1 MKTSRRA
8 LPRLGVGRL
17 LATVGA
23 LIMLAGCSDSPAPT
37 TAADGSSGASSTTPS
52 AVAEVASIAA
62 NVPAGIA
69 ERGTLIVGADVGY
82 EPYAFVADGEI
93 TGFDVDLITDVAR
106 VLGVTAEIREA
117 PFAGLFTAVADGRYD
132 TAIPALTDTVAR
144 EKIVDFVTYYSAGNQ
159 WARVPGTDIEPGDA
173 CGRTVAVKKDTYQD
187 TVEVAARSKVC
198 VAAGKKPIIKARF
211 DTQDQVV
218 DAVLTGRAAAL
229 SADAPVTTA
238 SVAASGG
245 RLQTIAG
252 VFASAPYGFP
262 VAKGST
268 LVVAIQQA
276 VQHLIDTG
284 RYAEI
289 AQKWDLGAGMVP
301 GAIINGAVN

>member
-1 MKTSRRA
+1 MKWSRRG
-8 LPRLGVGRL
+8 LPRVGVGRVL
-17 LATVGA
+17 VTVGA
-23 LIMLAGCSDSPAPT
+23 LIVLAGCADSAAPT
-37 TAADGSSGASSTTPS
+37 ATDGSSS
-52 AVAEVASIAA
+52 AGPATVTEVASIAA
-62 NVPAGIA
+62 GVPTEIAG
-69 ERGTLIVGADVGY
+69 RGTLIVGADVPY
-82 EPYAFVADGEI
+82 EPYAFVENGEI
-93 TGFDVDLITDVAR
+93 TGFDVDLIGDVAR
-106 VLGVTAEIREA
+106 VLGLTVEFRET

-132 TAIPALTDTVAR
+132 TAIPALTDTAAR
-144 EKIVDFVTYYSAGNQ
+144 ERTVDFVTYYSAGNQ
-159 WARVPGTDIEPGDA
+159 WARMPGTDIEPGDA

-187 TVEVAARSKVC
+187 TVEVAARSKAC
-198 VAAGKKPIIKARF
+198 VAAGREPIRKVRL

-218 DAVLTGRAAAL
+218 DAVLTGKAAAM
-229 SADAPVTTA
+229 SADAPVTAT

-284 RYAEI
+284 RYGEI
-289 AQKWDLGAGMVP
+289 AQKWDLAAGVVP
-301 GAIINGAVN
+301 GAIINGAIN